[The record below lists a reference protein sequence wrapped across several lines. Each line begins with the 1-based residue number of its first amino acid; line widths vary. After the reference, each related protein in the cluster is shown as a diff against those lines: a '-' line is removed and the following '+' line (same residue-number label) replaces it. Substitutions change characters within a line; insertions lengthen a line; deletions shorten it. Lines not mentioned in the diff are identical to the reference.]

1 MPNEIPNFITRAMN
15 VYDNDD
21 VLALCQESQII
32 IGDQINLTMMKI
44 DHNCLHIAEDIDNGK
59 VIGVCSGFNLN
70 KKNAIFGEYA
80 IAPRYRRFG
89 IGNLLWKQ
97 CIEHC
102 SNRNCAILATAKN
115 VTKYREKSG
124 FNVIPSRKLI
134 QYVGYP
140 QLFMLNKH
148 HLECDFEWIDAQNLP
163 DVIAYDEQVC
173 GFNRAQFIQFSSH
186 EPSSIAIMAR
196 NLHNGKCVGYG
207 VFRRS
212 NRLGT
217 IIPQPLYSTSIDIAE
232 VLIYNASHKFYGFDK
247 LLMECWDINR
257 EAIELATIKLGL
269 EPSKTSNIMFTEHDI
284 GANFGN
290 IICNSPSPFY
300 PF

>member
-1 MPNEIPNFITRAMN
+1 MNLNESTSSGLFFFWGWGSEF
-15 VYDNDD
+15 V
-21 VLALCQESQII
+21 
-32 IGDQINLTMMKI
+32 
-44 DHNCLHIAEDIDNGK
+44 GK

-148 HLECDFEWIDAQNLP
+148 HLECDFEWIDGDDFSRLYFSLIIFCILNLILNKRI
-163 DVIAYDEQVC
+163 DFEL
-173 GFNRAQFIQFSSH
+173 FFLFFLLFFFSTLR
-186 EPSSIAIMAR
+186 SSKSAR
-196 NLHNGKCVGYG
+196 CD
-207 VFRRS
+207 
-212 NRLGT
+212 RL
-217 IIPQPLYSTSIDIAE
+217 
-232 VLIYNASHKFYGFDK
+232 
-247 LLMECWDINR
+247 R
-257 EAIELATIKLGL
+257 
-269 EPSKTSNIMFTEHDI
+269 
-284 GANFGN
+284 
-290 IICNSPSPFY
+290 
-300 PF
+300 